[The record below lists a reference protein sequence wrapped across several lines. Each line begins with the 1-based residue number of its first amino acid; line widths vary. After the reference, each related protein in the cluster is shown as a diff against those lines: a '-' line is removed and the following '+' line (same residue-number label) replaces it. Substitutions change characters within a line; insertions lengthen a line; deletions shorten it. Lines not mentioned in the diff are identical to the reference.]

1 MLNDVKHI
9 LIAVAIMLATIFPSL
24 AQDENSVIDDGYLPN
39 QADTIEVLSPKMGRM
54 IKNTVVLPSQYF
66 DSESADVIYPVI
78 YLLNGH
84 GGDYGSWGI
93 IRPDLDYL
101 ASELGVIFVCPD
113 GQNSWYW
120 DSPVNS
126 KLQFETYVA
135 TELVGYIDDNYRT
148 ISDPRMRA
156 VCGYSMGGHGSLW
169 LGLRHPDVFG
179 ICCSMSGGVDIT
191 PFPENWNMKDALGE
205 YSANPELWKEH
216 SVIYLIESGI
226 RNEGQKIL
234 IDCGTEDFFLQ
245 VNRNLHKAM
254 LDRKIPHDYIERPGV
269 HNADYWNNSL
279 DYQLLFIQKAFN
291 ELEDTAE

>member
-1 MLNDVKHI
+1 MLNDIKR
-9 LIAVAIMLATIFPSL
+9 LLLVAAIIMASAIGSV
-24 AQDENSVIDDGYLPN
+24 AQDNEAIIDDGYLPN

-66 DSESADVIYPVI
+66 DEESADVIYPVI

-84 GGDYGSWGI
+84 GGNYGSWGI

-101 ASELGVIFVCPD
+101 ASEIGAIFVCPD

-120 DSPVNS
+120 DAADGNS
-126 KLQFETYVA
+126 QFETYVA

-148 ISDPRMRA
+148 IRDPRMRA

-169 LGLRHPDVFG
+169 LGMRHPDVFG

-191 PFPENWNMKDALGE
+191 PFPDSWNIKDILGE
-205 YSANPELWKEH
+205 YSSNPDTWKQH
-216 SVIYLIESGI
+216 TVMHLVESGI
-226 RNEGQKIL
+226 KNEGQKLL

-254 LDRKIPHDYIERPGV
+254 LDKKIPHDYIERPGA
-269 HNADYWNNSL
+269 HNAEYWSNSL